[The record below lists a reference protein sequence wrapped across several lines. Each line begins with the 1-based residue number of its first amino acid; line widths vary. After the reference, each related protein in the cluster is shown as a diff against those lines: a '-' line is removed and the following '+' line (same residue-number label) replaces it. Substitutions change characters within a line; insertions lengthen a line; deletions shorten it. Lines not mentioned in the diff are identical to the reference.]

1 MKPDKI
7 EQLKVPKI
15 KSLKQ
20 QGNIVRVIGIYKDN
34 VGWFWINTASKDNKL
49 VNMRLTEGLE
59 PWGKDTL
66 HMVDIGMIPFPC
78 DIEFGELPDGRQYA
92 EIL

>member
-7 EQLKVPKI
+7 EQLNVPKI
-15 KSLKQ
+15 ASLHDA
-20 QGNIVRVIGIYKDN
+20 GNVIRVIGIYTDDS
-34 VGWFWINTASKDNKL
+34 GLWINTASKDNKL
-49 VNMRLTEGLE
+49 VNMKLTKGLE
-59 PWGKDTL
+59 PWGNTTL
-66 HMVDIGMIPFPC
+66 HMVNIGMIPFPC

>member
-1 MKPDKI
+1 MTPDKI

-15 KSLKQ
+15 ASLHDE
-20 QGNIVRVIGIYKDN
+20 GNVIRVIGIYIDDT
-34 VGWFWINTASKDNKL
+34 GLWINTASKDNKL
-49 VNMRLTEGLE
+49 VNMKLTKGLE
-59 PWGKDTL
+59 AWGETTL

-78 DIEFGELPDGRQYA
+78 DVEFGELPNGRQYA

>member
-1 MKPDKI
+1 MKPDRI

-15 KSLKQ
+15 VSLKHK
-20 QGNIVRVIGIYKDN
+20 GNIIRVIGIYKE
-34 VGWFWINTASKDNKL
+34 GAGFWINTASKDNKL
-49 VNMRLTEGLE
+49 VNMQLTKGLE
-59 PWGKDTL
+59 AWGQTAL